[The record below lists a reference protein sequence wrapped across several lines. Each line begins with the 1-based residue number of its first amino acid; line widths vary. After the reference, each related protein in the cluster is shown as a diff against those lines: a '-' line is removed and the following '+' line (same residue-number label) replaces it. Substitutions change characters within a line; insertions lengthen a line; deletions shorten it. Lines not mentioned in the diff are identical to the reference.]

1 MPNQTRIFIL
11 PLMGLGRRLF
21 LFALAFEATTED
33 PMVLLQRDDASLSL
47 VGNRSRHECPQ
58 RQFGGDRLLLP
69 SSVPQW
75 NSNEDGFRRLYPKPH
90 LLPQPGPSTLPTRMR
105 LLPKTQG
112 GEGRQGRTDCN
123 TRNAWL
129 RSACPAQR
137 SKTQTAIHKQNLPSD
152 EVGRRRKE
160 QNSGTDVIGRAV
172 AAHGSLLGRRFHE
185 SCGRFLA

>member
-90 LLPQPGPSTLPTRMR
+90 LLPQPGPSTLPPRIR
-105 LLPKTQG
+105 FPPSARG
-112 GEGRQGRTDCN
+112 GEGHKARSYCIS
-123 TRNAWL
+123 RNAWL
-129 RSACPAQR
+129 LIDCPA
-137 SKTQTAIHKQNLPSD
+137 
-152 EVGRRRKE
+152 
-160 QNSGTDVIGRAV
+160 
-172 AAHGSLLGRRFHE
+172 
-185 SCGRFLA
+185 